1 MSGLSIGLDRRLLE
15 RPAGRAA
22 AQVLA
27 TAAVVALA
35 AFIAAQA
42 GFGTPLPYVLLGAI
56 TGMSYGLLAVGL
68 VLIYRTNKIINFAHG
83 QIGAFGAAL
92 FGLAT
97 VSWGVPYWVAFPL
110 ALIMAAA
117 TGSVAEAGVVRRL
130 RNAPRLMSIV
140 ATLGVGQF
148 LVVFGL
154 LINKQAS
161 AGSLIPEPPG
171 LPSFTVGALRVTP
184 AYTGMLVLCPLS
196 VVLIACFLKFSRYG
210 LAMRAAAANPDAAR
224 MAGVYAGRMSS
235 LAWAIAGALSAL
247 TAILTAPA
255 LGFLGAASF
264 GPSLLLRA
272 MTAAVVARMNNLPQA
287 LAAGVGL
294 GVIEQVLFFHY
305 RGSSVVEMVLFVI
318 ILGALLLQRQRGG
331 RDAEKGSWAAVQA
344 WRPVPEQLNRL
355 WLVRNLGLVLGVV
368 ALIAAGLLPLVIN
381 NEHSVTVTK
390 IIGYSIVGLSIGVLT
405 GLGGQLTLGQ
415 FAVASVGL
423 VVSFQVSRASGDFAL
438 SLLYAGLAAGA
449 VSVLIG
455 LPSLRIRGLMLT
467 VTTLSFALAT
477 PAWLL
482 PQSWMLGDGVDPG
495 RPIIFGH
502 ALDTGRLYY
511 PFAFGLL
518 VLALVIARNI
528 RRSGFGRLL
537 VAIRDN
543 EDNARAFT
551 VRASLVKVQGY
562 LVAGFIAGI
571 GGAVYGHALAGI
583 DGSAFDAQGSI
594 DVVAMTVIG
603 GVSILVG
610 PIIGA
615 LYVIAIPAFVPLNSL
630 TLAATKLGALVLI
643 LYLPGGIAQLLLPL
657 RDRIVKWIGRRH
669 GLDVAAIY
677 ADDDGAGEPDSSA
690 VSTAATVPEQR
701 LSVFEQAPRQAP
713 VAGRKLLEARN
724 LRKHFGGVVAVDD
737 VSFVVRVGET
747 VGLIGPNGAGKT
759 TTFELLG
766 GFTRADSGRVLFDKR
781 DVSALGPEERA
792 HLGMIRSF
800 QDAALF
806 PTMTV
811 TESVMLALE
820 RTHPT
825 SFLRSILGWTS
836 SERTK
841 ERQAREIV
849 GFMGLDRYRDKQTQ
863 ELSTGTRRI
872 TELACLVALQP
883 TLLLLDEPS
892 SGVAQRETEALGT
905 MLADLKRQLD
915 LTLVVIEHDIPL
927 IMDISDRIIA
937 MADGKVIAQGTPDAV
952 RDDPAVVE
960 AYLGGSLAAIERSG
974 PAGRRRKVAVVR
986 S

>member
-1 MSGLSIGLDRRLLE
+1 MTAMTLE
-15 RPAGRAA
+15 AEPRFLTPQNKRVAVQSLAVAG
-22 AQVLA
+22 VI
-27 TAAVVALA
+27 ALA

-42 GFGTPLPYVLLGAI
+42 GWGTPLPYVIRGAI
-56 TGMSYGLLAVGL
+56 IGLTYGLLAVGL
-68 VLIYRTNKIINFAHG
+68 VLIYRTNRIVNFAHG
-83 QIGAFGAAL
+83 QIGAFGSAL
-92 FGLAT
+92 FGLGT

-110 ALIMAAA
+110 ALMLAAGTGAA
-117 TGSVAEAGVVRRL
+117 TESLVVRRL
-130 RNAPRLMSIV
+130 RKAPRLMSIV

-148 LVVFGL
+148 LVVFAL
-154 LINKQAS
+154 VINSQAS
-161 AGSLIPEPPG
+161 AGSLFPEPPG
-171 LPSFTVGALRVTP
+171 LPAFSVGALRVTS

-196 VVLIACFLKFSRYG
+196 VVLIGCFLKFSRYG
-210 LAMRAAAANPDAAR
+210 LAMRAAAANPEAAR
-224 MAGVYAGRMSS
+224 MAGVFAGRMSS

-247 TAILTAPA
+247 TAILTAPEQ
-255 LGFLGAASF
+255 GFLSGDSF

-272 MTAAVVARMNNLPQA
+272 MTGAVVARMNSLPQA
-287 LAAGVGL
+287 LVCGVGL
-294 GVIEQVLFFHY
+294 GVIEQVLLFHFPK
-305 RGSSVVEMVLFVI
+305 SDLVEMVLFVI
-318 ILGALLLQRQRGG
+318 ILGTLLLQRQRGG
-331 RDAEKGSWAAVQA
+331 RDEEKSSWAAVQA
-344 WRPVPEQLNRL
+344 WRPVPEALNRI
-355 WLVRNLGLVLGVV
+355 WIVRNLGLVVGVV
-368 ALIAAGLLPLVIN
+368 GLAGAGVLPLLIN
-381 NEHSVTVTK
+381 NEHSVVVTG
-390 IIGYSIVGLSIGVLT
+390 IIGSSIVGLSIGLLT

-415 FAVASVGL
+415 FAVASIGA
-423 VVSFQVSRASGDFAL
+423 VVSFQVSRASGDFPLA
-438 SLLYAGLAAGA
+438 LLYAGLAAGI
-449 VSVLIG
+449 VSVLVG

-482 PQSWMLGDGVDPG
+482 PQSWMLGDGKDPG
-495 RPIIFGH
+495 RPIVFGK

-518 VLALVIARNI
+518 LITLLIARNV

-562 LVAGFIAGI
+562 MVAGFIAGI
-571 GGAVYGHALAGI
+571 GGAVYGHSLATV
-583 DGSAFDAQGSI
+583 DATAFPAQMSI

-603 GVSILVG
+603 GVSLLAG

-615 LYVIAIPAFVPLNSL
+615 LYVIAIPAFIPLGSAG
-630 TLAATKLGALVLI
+630 LAGTKLGALLLI
-643 LYLPGGIAQLLLPL
+643 MYLPGGIGQLVLPL

-669 GLDVAAIY
+669 GLDVDALY
-677 ADDDGAGEPDSSA
+677 SDGGEAPATAEA
-690 VSTAATVPEQR
+690 VTAVPVQR
-701 LSVFEQAPRQAP
+701 PSVLESVNRNAP
-713 VAGRKLLEARN
+713 VHGRKLLEARN
-724 LRKHFGGVVAVDD
+724 LRKRFGGVVAVDG
-737 VSFVVRVGET
+737 VSFEVRAGET

-766 GFTRADSGRVLFDKR
+766 GFTMPDSGRVLFDKR

-820 RTHPT
+820 RTQPT
-825 SFLRSILGWTS
+825 SFLRSIVGWRFD
-836 SERTK
+836 ERSK

-849 GFMGLDRYRDKQTQ
+849 SFMGLDRYRDKQTQ

-872 TELACLVALQP
+872 TEIACLVALQP

-905 MLADLKRQLD
+905 LLADLKRQLD

-927 IMDISDRIIA
+927 IMGISDRIIA
-937 MADGKVIAQGTPDAV
+937 MADGKVIAHGTPDVV
-952 RDDPAVVE
+952 RNDPVVVE
-960 AYLGGSLAAIERSG
+960 AYLGGSITAIERSG
-974 PAGRRRKVAVVR
+974 PAARARKKATVTA
-986 S
+986 